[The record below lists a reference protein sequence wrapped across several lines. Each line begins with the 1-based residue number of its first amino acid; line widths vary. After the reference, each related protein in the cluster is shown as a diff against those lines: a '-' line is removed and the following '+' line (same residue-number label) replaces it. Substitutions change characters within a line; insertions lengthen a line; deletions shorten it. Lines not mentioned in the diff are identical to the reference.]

1 LPRLYL
7 FIIVVFV
14 VFAFVVFVEVV
25 VVLVIRI
32 IRIIIVESISIHK
45 WRQIQMIHDVGSA
58 GLIFSRFG
66 GGYVDQKW
74 RPQRG
79 HTQN

>member
-1 LPRLYL
+1 LPGLDL
-7 FIIVVFV
+7 FIIRVLV
-14 VFAFVVFVEVV
+14 VFAFIVLVEVV

-32 IRIIIVESISIHK
+32 IRLIIVEQITIHK

>member
-1 LPRLYL
+1 LPRLDL
-7 FIIVVFV
+7 FIILVFV
-14 VFAFVVFVEVV
+14 AFPFIVVIEFV
-25 VVLVIRI
+25 VVLIVLVVRLFIIEQIR
-32 IRIIIVESISIHK
+32 IHK
-45 WRQIQMIHDVGSA
+45 WRQTQMIHDVGSA